1 MIFIDD
7 ILKLSAAE
15 KILLI
20 EKVWDNI
27 NPNEITIPE
36 DHISKRRGFFIKLG
50 RSSEENLFFSM
61 TRRQSFNLNLSTS
74 AALSDSS
81 HRHLLPLAFPAL

>member
-36 DHISKRRGFFIKLG
+36 DHIA
-50 RSSEENLFFSM
+50 E
-61 TRRQSFNLNLSTS
+61 TRRRIDALRKGEVSLSS
-74 AALSDSS
+74 WEEVRKRIYSS
-81 HRHLLPLAFPAL
+81 Q

>member
-7 ILKLSAAE
+7 ILKLSAAK

-36 DHISKRRGFFIKLG
+36 DHIA
-50 RSSEENLFFSM
+50 E
-61 TRRQSFNLNLSTS
+61 TRRRIDALRKERFLYQVGKKFGKEFILLNDE
-74 AALSDSS
+74 AAI
-81 HRHLLPLAFPAL
+81 F

>member
-20 EKVWDNI
+20 EKVWDSI

-36 DHISKRRGFFIKLG
+36 DHIA
-50 RSSEENLFFSM
+50 E
-61 TRRQSFNLNLSTS
+61 TRRRIDALRKGEVSLSS
-74 AALSDSS
+74 WEEVRKRIYSS
-81 HRHLLPLAFPAL
+81 Q